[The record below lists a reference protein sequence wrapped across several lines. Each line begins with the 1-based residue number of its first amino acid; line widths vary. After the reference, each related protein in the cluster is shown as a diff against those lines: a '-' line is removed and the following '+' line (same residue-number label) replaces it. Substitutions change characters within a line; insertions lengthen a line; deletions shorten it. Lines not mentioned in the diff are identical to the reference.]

1 VQETTQMTLN
11 VAELLAIPLLPLIG
25 ALIAG
30 LFGWALKERLSHWIT
45 CICVI
50 LSAILSVHIF
60 VQVLGGA
67 SFHANLW
74 TWMVSDNF
82 VVPVGL
88 MIDRL
93 STIMMMTVTIVSA
106 CVHVYTIGYM
116 HGDPGYSRF
125 FSYISAF
132 TFSMLVLVMGN
143 NFFTLFFGWEAV
155 GLFSYLLIG
164 FWYKRESANVAAM
177 KAFIVNR
184 VGDFGFAVGILAV
197 WYYFGT
203 IEYTK
208 VFAAVPALV
217 EYGVTL
223 SFMNWEISAI
233 TFICLALFV
242 GAMGKSG
249 QVPLHVWLPDSMEG
263 PTPISALIHAATMV
277 TAGVFMVARL
287 SPMFEYSEVALAA
300 VVLVGAITAWMCA
313 TIGLVQNDIKR
324 VIAYSTCSQ
333 LGYMFVAC
341 GVSAYSAG
349 IFHLMTHAYFKALL
363 FLAAGS
369 VIHAVMA
376 EQDIRKMGRLRKYMP
391 ITYITMFLAALALA
405 GVPPFAGF
413 FSKDL
418 IIEATMAREFTEY
431 GWVGTFASF
440 AVLSGVFMT
449 AFYTFRMF
457 FLTFHNSDR
466 VSEETKA
473 HLHESPKVITVPLI
487 VLAIGAVLSGLW
499 GFSSLDIANPEIA
512 KGFFGDAIFVLDQ
525 HNPLM
530 IMAAESGVHS
540 ALGLMLHAPF
550 TLPFWLAIGGIT
562 LAYLMYFKETKYPAM
577 IAKASGPL
585 YTFLLNKW
593 YWDELYEKI
602 FIQPARR
609 LGTALWQRGDL
620 GMIDKGIIHAGI
632 VDSIKSGA
640 ARLRT
645 MQTGMVYHYA
655 YAMVIGVFGFLT
667 YLLLNG

>member
-25 ALIAG
+25 AMAAG
-30 LFGWALKERLSHWIT
+30 LFGWALKDRLSHWIT
-45 CICVI
+45 CVSVI
-50 LSAILSVHIF
+50 LSALLSVHIF

-67 SFHANLW
+67 SFHGNLW
-74 TWMVSDNF
+74 TWMISGNF
-82 VVPVGL
+82 IVPVGM

-106 CVHVYTIGYM
+106 CVHIYTIGYM

-125 FSYISAF
+125 FAYISAF

-143 NFFTLFFGWEAV
+143 SFFTLFFGWEAV

-164 FWYKRESANVAAM
+164 FWFKRERANVAAM

-184 VGDFGFAVGILAV
+184 VGDFGFAIGILAV

-203 IEYTK
+203 VEYAK

-217 EYGVTL
+217 ESGAHL
-223 SFMNWEISAI
+223 SFLDWDVAAI

-287 SPMFEYSEVALAA
+287 SPMFEYSEVALVA
-300 VVLVGAITAWMCA
+300 VTLVGAITAWMCA

-391 ITYITMFLAALALA
+391 ITYITMFLAALALS
-405 GVPPFAGF
+405 GIPPFAGF

-418 IIEATMAREFTEY
+418 IIEATMVREFTEY

-466 VSEETKA
+466 VPEETKA
-473 HLHESPKVITVPLI
+473 HLHESPKVITVPLMI
-487 VLAIGAVLSGLW
+487 LAVGAVFSGML
-499 GFSSLDIANPEIA
+499 GVTVLGITNPDMMANYFA
-512 KGFFGDAIFVLDQ
+512 GSIFVTDE

-530 IMAAESGVHS
+530 ALAEHGHHAWYHFVFS
-540 ALGLMLHAPF
+540 A
-550 TLPFWLAIGGIT
+550 PFWLAVGGIG
-562 LAYLMYFKETKYPAM
+562 LAYAMYFKETAMPAKL
-577 IAKASGPL
+577 AGLFPRL
-585 YTFLLNKW
+585 HDFLLNKW
-593 YWDELYEKI
+593 YWDELYERI
-602 FIQPARR
+602 LIQPARN
-609 LGTALWQRGDL
+609 LGTALWQKGDL
-620 GMIDKGIIHAGI
+620 GMIDRGMIHAGI

-667 YLLLNG
+667 YLLLNA

>member
-1 VQETTQMTLN
+1 MQETTQMTLN
-11 VAELLAIPLLPLIG
+11 VAELLAIPLLPLVG

-45 CICVI
+45 CVCVI
-50 LSAILSVHIF
+50 LSAILSIHIF

-67 SFHANLW
+67 SFHGNFW

-82 VVPVGL
+82 VVPVGM

-203 IEYTK
+203 IEYAK
-208 VFAAVPALV
+208 VFAAVPDLV

-223 SFMNWEISAI
+223 SFLSWDVSAI

-287 SPMFEYSEVALAA
+287 SPMFEYSEVALAT
-300 VVLVGAITAWMCA
+300 VVVVGAITAWMCA

-391 ITYITMFLAALALA
+391 ITYITMLLAALALS

-418 IIEATMAREFTEY
+418 IIEATMVREFTEY

-466 VSEETKA
+466 VPEETKA
-473 HLHESPKVITVPLI
+473 HLHESPKVITVPLMI
-487 VLAIGAVLSGLW
+487 LAFGAVFSGIW
-499 GFSSLDIANPEIA
+499 GVTVLDITNPDMIANYFA
-512 KGFFGDAIFVLDQ
+512 GAIFVTDA

-530 IMAAESGVHS
+530 TLAEHGSHGWYHFV
-540 ALGLMLHAPF
+540 F
-550 TLPFWLAIGGIT
+550 TAPFWLAISGIT
-562 LAYLMYFKETKYPAM
+562 LAYLMYFRETKYPAM
-577 IAKASGPL
+577 IANTVPGL

-593 YWDELYEKI
+593 YWDELYERI
-602 FIQPARR
+602 LIQPARN
-609 LGTALWQRGDL
+609 LGTILWQKGDL

-667 YLLLNG
+667 YLLLNA

>member
-1 VQETTQMTLN
+1 MGETITTLN
-11 VAELLAIPLLPLIG
+11 TFELLAIPALPLLA
-25 ALIAG
+25 ALAAG
-30 LFGWALKERLSHWIT
+30 LFGWFLKEKLTHLIT
-45 CICVI
+45 CGAVI
-50 LSAILSVHIF
+50 IAAALSVDVF
-60 VQVLGGA
+60 VQVLHGA
-67 SFHANLW
+67 SFYGNFW
-74 TWMVSDNF
+74 TWMVSKDF
-82 VVPVGL
+82 MVSVGM
-88 MIDRL
+88 MIDPL
-93 STIMMMTVTIVSA
+93 TVAMMVTVTVVSA
-106 CVHVYTIGYM
+106 CVHLYTIGYM

-125 FSYISAF
+125 FAYISAF

-164 FWYKRESANVAAM
+164 FWFKREAANYAAL

-203 IEYTK
+203 VDYRE
-208 VFAAVPALV
+208 VFAMVSTFVAEGHVLHFL
-217 EYGVTL
+217 G
-223 SFMNWEISAI
+223 WEMDAI
-233 TFICLALFV
+233 TFICLALFI

-287 SPMFEYSEVALAA
+287 SPMFEYSETALAA
-300 VVLVGAITAWMCA
+300 VILVGAITAWMCA

-349 IFHLMTHAYFKALL
+349 IFHLMTHAYFKSLL

-369 VIHAVMA
+369 VIHAVLA
-376 EQDIRKMGRLRKYMP
+376 EQDIRKMGQLRKYMP
-391 ITYITMFLAALALA
+391 ITYITMFIAALALA
-405 GVPPFAGF
+405 GIPPFAGF
-413 FSKDL
+413 WSKDL
-418 IIEATMAREFTEY
+418 IIEAVMVRDM
-431 GWVGTFASF
+431 GWVSEVGYWAL
-440 AVLSGVFMT
+440 LSGVFMT

-466 VSEETKA
+466 VPAATKK
-473 HLHESPKVITVPLI
+473 HLHESPKVMTIPLMI
-487 VLAIGAVLSGLW
+487 LAVGALGSGLW
-499 GFSSLDIANPEIA
+499 GVYVLDIANPEVVN
-512 KGFFGDAIFVLDQ
+512 GFFGHSLFVLDA
-525 HNPLM
+525 HNPLLKL
-530 IMAAESGVHS
+530 ELEGH
-540 ALGLMLHAPF
+540 HPF
-550 TLPFWLAIGGIT
+550 FMTLPFWLAIGGIA
-562 LAYLMYFKETKYPAM
+562 LAYGFYFKESAMPVKLAATFPA
-577 IAKASGPL
+577 L

-602 FIQPARR
+602 FIRPTQC
-609 LGTALWQRGDL
+609 LGQMLWQKADL
-620 GMIDKGIIHAGI
+620 GMIDKGIVHGGI
-632 VDSIKSGA
+632 IDSVASGA
-640 ARLRT
+640 AKLRT

-655 YAMVIGVFGFLT
+655 YGMVIGVFGLLT
-667 YLLLNG
+667 WLLLKA